1 MAVDLEA
8 RSGSTDDPL
17 LSHLVLIKM
26 EDVMD
31 KLKLLNYEKEFCR
44 KLKLRPIPRQLCV
57 TSLTLQFIIYPTSYF
72 RHYFAVPTN
81 SGEQFHVFTNLAI
94 WLINLCGCHLEQPQE
109 VVLNYYYIIN
119 SILTDQF
126 DDPNATIATIIA
138 ESKKQV

>member
-44 KLKLRPIPRQLCV
+44 KLKLRPIPRYTVICD
-57 TSLTLQFIIYPTSYF
+57 LTDYNIVNIILYLTSYF

-81 SGEQFHVFTNLAI
+81 SGEQFHLFTNLAI

-109 VVLNYYYIIN
+109 VILDYYCIIN
-119 SILTDQF
+119 STLTD
-126 DDPNATIATIIA
+126 
-138 ESKKQV
+138 